1 MQKKQKKFVSD
12 DEIANASKVHIVD
25 FMIANGEPIE
35 KTGSSYFK
43 HKNHDSLV
51 LNTNGQWYWNS
62 ESIGGHGS
70 ISLARKF
77 YDIGFVDAVNKI
89 NGMEITKKF
98 ENEIQEEKKPFVY
111 PKEYETNTIE
121 NAMKYLSEKR
131 MLDPKIVQA
140 LKNHDLI
147 AEDRMKNI
155 VFKWKDSEGIIV
167 GGDRQGTQK
176 MDNKRGTF
184 KQFMPNSKGD
194 AGFRLDIGKPDKIAF
209 FESPIDAL
217 SYFDLKRPENIRL
230 QSLSGLKVQTMVTSL
245 REFAVD
251 TKNEKD
257 VKVIIAV
264 DNDKAGQEFIE
275 KWKPYIDANDSWE
288 IDKSIN
294 KDWNDDLKEAKQAE
308 LTKQPISKNKELNHA
323 VEVER

>member
-35 KTGSSYFK
+35 RTGSSYFK

-77 YDIGFVDAVNKI
+77 YGIGFVDAVNKI

-111 PKEYETNTIE
+111 PKEYETNTID
-121 NAMKYLSEKR
+121 NAMKYLSEER
-131 MLDPKIVQA
+131 MLDPKIVLA
-140 LKNHDLI
+140 LKKHDLI
-147 AEDRMKNI
+147 AEDKMKNI
-155 VFKWKDSEGIIV
+155 VFKWKDREGIIV

-176 MDNKRGTF
+176 MENKRGTF

-194 AGFRLDIGKPDKIAF
+194 AGFRLDVGKPDKIAF

-217 SYFDLKRPENIRL
+217 SYFDLKRPQNIRL
-230 QSLSGLKVQTMVTSL
+230 QSLSGLKVQTMLTSL

-251 TKNEKD
+251 TKNQSD
-257 VKVIIAV
+257 VKVILAV

-275 KWKPYIDANDSWE
+275 KWKPYIDSNDSWE
-288 IDKSIN
+288 IDKSKN

-308 LTKQPISKNKELNHA
+308 LIKQPFSKNKELNHS

>member
-35 KTGSSYFK
+35 RTGSSYFK

-77 YDIGFVDAVNKI
+77 YDIGVVDAVNKI

-111 PKEYETNTIE
+111 PKEYEINTID
-121 NAMKYLSEKR
+121 NAMKYLSEER
-131 MLDPKIVQA
+131 MLDPKIVLA
-140 LKNHDLI
+140 LKKHDLI
-147 AEDRMKNI
+147 AEDKMKNI
-155 VFKWKDSEGIIV
+155 VFKWKDREGIIV

-176 MDNKRGTF
+176 MENKRGTF

-194 AGFRLDIGKPDKIAF
+194 AGFRLDVGKPDKIAF

-217 SYFDLKRPENIRL
+217 SYFDLKRPQNIRL
-230 QSLSGLKVQTMVTSL
+230 QSLSGLKVQTMLTSL

-251 TKNEKD
+251 TKNQSD
-257 VKVIIAV
+257 VKVILAV

-275 KWKPYIDANDSWE
+275 KWKPYIDSNDSWE
-288 IDKSIN
+288 IDKSKN

-308 LTKQPISKNKELNHA
+308 LIKQPFSKNKELNHS

>member
-1 MQKKQKKFVSD
+1 MQKKQKNFVSD

-35 KTGSSYFK
+35 RTGSSYFK

-89 NGMEITKKF
+89 NGMEITKQF

-111 PKEYETNTIE
+111 PKEYETNTID
-121 NAMKYLSEKR
+121 NAMKYLSEER
-131 MLDPKIVQA
+131 MLDPKIVLA
-140 LKNHDLI
+140 LKKHDLI
-147 AEDRMKNI
+147 AEDKMKNI
-155 VFKWKDSEGIIV
+155 VFKWKDREGIIV

-176 MDNKRGTF
+176 MENKRGTF
-184 KQFMPNSKGD
+184 KQLMPNSKGD
-194 AGFRLDIGKPDKIAF
+194 AGFKLDVGKPDKIAF

-217 SYFDLKRPENIRL
+217 SYFDLKRPQNIRL
-230 QSLSGLKVQTMVTSL
+230 QSLSGLKVQTMLTSL

-251 TKNEKD
+251 TKNQSD
-257 VKVIIAV
+257 VKVILAV

-275 KWKPYIDANDSWE
+275 KWKPYMDSNDSWE
-288 IDKSIN
+288 IDKSKN

-308 LTKQPISKNKELNHA
+308 LIKQPFSKNKELNHS

>member
-1 MQKKQKKFVSD
+1 VQKKQKNFVSD

-35 KTGSSYFK
+35 RTGSSYFK

-89 NGMEITKKF
+89 NGMEITKQF

-111 PKEYETNTIE
+111 PKEYETNTID
-121 NAMKYLSEKR
+121 NAMKYLSEER
-131 MLDPKIVQA
+131 MLDPKIVLA
-140 LKNHDLI
+140 LKKHDLI
-147 AEDRMKNI
+147 AEDKMKNI
-155 VFKWKDSEGIIV
+155 FFKWKDREGIIV

-176 MDNKRGTF
+176 MENKRGTF
-184 KQFMPNSKGD
+184 KQLMPNSKGD
-194 AGFRLDIGKPDKIAF
+194 AGFKLDVGKPDKIAF

-217 SYFDLKRPENIRL
+217 SYFDLKRPQNIRL
-230 QSLSGLKVQTMVTSL
+230 QSLSGLKVQTMLTSL

-251 TKNEKD
+251 TKNQSD
-257 VKVIIAV
+257 VKVILAV

-275 KWKPYIDANDSWE
+275 KWKPYMDSNDSWE
-288 IDKSIN
+288 IDKSKN

-308 LTKQPISKNKELNHA
+308 LIKQPFSKNKELNHS

>member
-12 DEIANASKVHIVD
+12 DEIAKASKVHIVD
-25 FMIANGEPIE
+25 FMTANGEPIE
-35 KTGSSYFK
+35 RTGSSYFK

-89 NGMEITKKF
+89 NGMEITKQF
-98 ENEIQEEKKPFVY
+98 ENEVQEEKKSFVY
-111 PKEYETNTIE
+111 PKEYEATTID
-121 NAMKYLSEKR
+121 NAMKYLSEER
-131 MLDPKIVQA
+131 MLDPKIVLA
-140 LKNHDLI
+140 LKKHDLI
-147 AEDRMKNI
+147 AEDKMKNI
-155 VFKWKDSEGIIV
+155 VFKWKDREGVII

-194 AGFRLDIGKPDKIAF
+194 AGFRLDVGKPDKIAF

-217 SYFDLKRPENIRL
+217 SYFDLKRPQNIRL
-230 QSLSGLKVQTMVTSL
+230 QSLSGLKVQTMISSL
-245 REFAVD
+245 KEFAVD
-251 TKNEKD
+251 TKNQSD
-257 VKVIIAV
+257 VKVILAV

-275 KWKPYIDANDSWE
+275 KWKPYIDSNDLWQV
-288 IDKSIN
+288 DKSKN

-308 LTKQPISKNKELNHA
+308 LTRQPFSKNRELNHA

>member
-1 MQKKQKKFVSD
+1 MQKKQKNFVSD

-35 KTGSSYFK
+35 RTGSSYFK

-89 NGMEITKKF
+89 NGMEIAKQF

-111 PKEYETNTIE
+111 PKEYETNTID
-121 NAMKYLSEKR
+121 NAMKYLSEER
-131 MLDPKIVQA
+131 MLDPKIVLA
-140 LKNHDLI
+140 LKKHDLI
-147 AEDRMKNI
+147 AEDKMKNI
-155 VFKWKDSEGIIV
+155 VFKWKDREGIIV

-176 MDNKRGTF
+176 MENKRGTF
-184 KQFMPNSKGD
+184 KQLMPNSKGD
-194 AGFRLDIGKPDKIAF
+194 AGFKLDVGKPDKIAF

-217 SYFDLKRPENIRL
+217 SYFDLKRPQNIRL
-230 QSLSGLKVQTMVTSL
+230 QSLSGLKVQTMLTSL

-251 TKNEKD
+251 TKNQSD
-257 VKVIIAV
+257 VKVILAV

-275 KWKPYIDANDSWE
+275 KWKPYIDSNDSWE
-288 IDKSIN
+288 IDKSKN
-294 KDWNDDLKEAKQAE
+294 KDWNDDLKE
-308 LTKQPISKNKELNHA
+308 TKQVELIKQPFSKNKELNHS

>member
-35 KTGSSYFK
+35 RTGSSYFK

-89 NGMEITKKF
+89 NGMEITKQF

-111 PKEYETNTIE
+111 PKEYETNTID
-121 NAMKYLSEKR
+121 NAMKYLSEER
-131 MLDPKIVQA
+131 MLDPKIVLA
-140 LKNHDLI
+140 LKKHDLI
-147 AEDRMKNI
+147 AEDKMKNI
-155 VFKWKDSEGIIV
+155 VFKWKDREGIIV

-176 MDNKRGTF
+176 MENKRGTF

-194 AGFRLDIGKPDKIAF
+194 AGFRLDVGKPDKIAF

-217 SYFDLKRPENIRL
+217 SYFDLKRPQNIRL
-230 QSLSGLKVQTMVTSL
+230 QSLSGLKVQTMLTSL

-251 TKNEKD
+251 TKNQSD
-257 VKVIIAV
+257 VKVILAV

-275 KWKPYIDANDSWE
+275 KWKPYIDSNDSWE
-288 IDKSIN
+288 IDKSKN

-308 LTKQPISKNKELNHA
+308 LIKQPFSKNKELNHS

>member
-35 KTGSSYFK
+35 RTGSSYFK

-89 NGMEITKKF
+89 NGMEITKQFK
-98 ENEIQEEKKPFVY
+98 NEIQEEKKPFVY
-111 PKEYETNTIE
+111 PKEYETNTID
-121 NAMKYLSEKR
+121 NAMKYLSEER
-131 MLDPKIVQA
+131 MLDPKIVLA
-140 LKNHDLI
+140 LKKHDLI
-147 AEDRMKNI
+147 AEDKMKNI
-155 VFKWKDSEGIIV
+155 VFKWKDREGIII
-167 GGDRQGTQK
+167 GADRQGTQK
-176 MDNKRGTF
+176 MENKHGTF

-194 AGFRLDIGKPDKIAF
+194 AGFRLDVGKPDKIAF

-217 SYFDLKRPENIRL
+217 SYFDLKRPQNIRL
-230 QSLSGLKVQTMVTSL
+230 QSLSGLKVQTMITSL

-251 TKNEKD
+251 TKNQSD
-257 VKVIIAV
+257 VKVILAV

-275 KWKPYIDANDSWE
+275 KWKPYIDSNDSWE
-288 IDKSIN
+288 IDKSKN
-294 KDWNDDLKEAKQAE
+294 KDWNDDLKEAKQVE
-308 LTKQPISKNKELNHA
+308 LIKQPFSKNKELNHS

>member
-12 DEIANASKVHIVD
+12 DEIAKASKVHIVD

-35 KTGSSYFK
+35 RTGSSYFK

-89 NGMEITKKF
+89 NGMEITKQF
-98 ENEIQEEKKPFVY
+98 ENEVQEEKKSFVY
-111 PKEYETNTIE
+111 PKEYETTTID
-121 NAMKYLSEKR
+121 NAMEYLSEER

-140 LKNHDLI
+140 LKKHDLI
-147 AEDRMKNI
+147 AEDKMKNI
-155 VFKWKDSEGIIV
+155 VFKWKDREGVIV

-194 AGFRLDIGKPDKIAF
+194 AGFRLDVGKPNKIAF

-217 SYFDLKRPENIRL
+217 SYFDLKRPQNIRL
-230 QSLSGLKVQTMVTSL
+230 QSLSGLKVQTMISSL
-245 REFAVD
+245 KEFAVD
-251 TKNEKD
+251 TKNQSD
-257 VKVIIAV
+257 VKVILAV

-275 KWKPYIDANDSWE
+275 KWKPYIDSNDSWQV
-288 IDKSIN
+288 DKSKN
-294 KDWNDDLKEAKQAE
+294 KDWNDDLKEVKQAE
-308 LTKQPISKNKELNHA
+308 LIKQPFLKNKELNHT